1 MGLSRF
7 QSNKKA
13 PSKLSMYET
22 NLENHNNYNETNKK
36 FGS

>member
-1 MGLSRF
+1 MSKMNF
-7 QSNKKA
+7 NKKA

-22 NLENHNNYNETNKK
+22 NLDNYNNYSDANK